1 MTIATDLS
9 NAGHQSVDT
18 AAERAHRAV
27 DSARQ
32 KAAPA
37 LQRAAGAAHRT
48 IDKVS
53 AAATPAAQWISDS
66 GKQLG
71 TRSTQLAD
79 ACSDRVRARPIVS
92 VAAALA
98 IGYFVG
104 KFLQR

>member
-1 MTIATDLS
+1 MNTTEFS
-9 NAGHQSVDT
+9 TAGVRSVNS
-18 AAERAHRAV
+18 AADRAHRAV
-27 DSARQ
+27 KRANESTG
-32 KAAPA
+32 PL
-37 LQRAAGAAHRT
+37 LQRAVGAAHRT
-48 IDKVS
+48 IDRVS
-53 AAATPAAQWISDS
+53 AATAPAAQWVSDN

-79 ACSDRVRARPIVS
+79 VCSDRVRARPFVS